1 MNKINEFIEN
11 RLILPIT
18 FITLPVLIFAM
29 IFQTEMFTIVKLTSC
44 IIAALVG
51 AVGAVWIMHYVLSF
65 VDSENLGRRL
75 KPEDIKKLLRSMAV
89 CDVIL
94 VTLTFVATN
103 IPAFMIGVGG
113 SFLTFFSLMY
123 HLIWNMRRNKKK
135 NED

>member
-1 MNKINEFIEN
+1 LNKINEFIEN